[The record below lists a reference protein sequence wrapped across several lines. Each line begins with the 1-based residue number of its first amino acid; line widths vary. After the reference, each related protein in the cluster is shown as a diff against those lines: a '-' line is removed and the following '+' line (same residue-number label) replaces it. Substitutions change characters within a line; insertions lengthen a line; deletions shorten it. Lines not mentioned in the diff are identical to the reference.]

1 VNANKQR
8 PRQRTP
14 QTATES
20 SDDIPVNDETAN
32 STQRH
37 THTHARFN
45 TDAPL
50 ASWIPGTYHTLTPTH
65 RAPLRY
71 CAHLTSPHLLPF
83 KTSTMDPT
91 HRKIELQSPA
101 DLVYIHTKIR
111 HAALSKLNLHLPPV
125 ADTSAPDDLR
135 AAVEAAVE
143 AFVAAVLSGVK
154 SNVSVNGMEMS
165 TLDDAAHT
173 ADGVQVQGEPR
184 EEFEAFDEK
193 LRARLAKAVQR
204 RDALVKDIS
213 VHRRETALQAAGE
226 WQARFEA
233 EAARGVGA
241 AYRAP
246 GDADGDVGGAVEVDV
261 PRLDEVERSWERAVE
276 GLARLNKGLPETRA
290 RLERAGDVVGYL
302 GA

>member
-1 VNANKQR
+1 M
-8 PRQRTP
+8 
-14 QTATES
+14 
-20 SDDIPVNDETAN
+20 
-32 STQRH
+32 
-37 THTHARFN
+37 
-45 TDAPL
+45 DA
-50 ASWIPGTYHTLTPTH
+50 
-65 RAPLRY
+65 
-71 CAHLTSPHLLPF
+71 
-83 KTSTMDPT
+83 T

-101 DLVYIHTKIR
+101 DLVYLHTKIR
-111 HAALSKLNLHLPPV
+111 TAALSKLNLHLPPV

-143 AFVAAVLSGVK
+143 AFVADVLKGVK
-154 SNVSVNGMEMS
+154 GNVSVNGMEMVEDS
-165 TLDDAAHT
+165 E
-173 ADGVQVQGEPR
+173 GEGKGGKEEGAKEAR

-204 RDALVKDIS
+204 RDALIRDIS
-213 VHRRETALQAAGE
+213 AHRRETALRAADE
-226 WQARFEA
+226 WRRRFEA

-241 AYRAP
+241 AYQVR
-246 GDADGDVGGAVEVDV
+246 GDGGQGQGAVGLDVDM

>member
-1 VNANKQR
+1 LDTTDL
-8 PRQRTP
+8 PHP
-14 QTATES
+14 
-20 SDDIPVNDETAN
+20 
-32 STQRH
+32 H
-37 THTHARFN
+37 THTLITHAPRAI
-45 TDAPL
+45 AP
-50 ASWIPGTYHTLTPTH
+50 T
-65 RAPLRY
+65 
-71 CAHLTSPHLLPF
+71 HLTSPHLLPL
-83 KTSTMDPT
+83 KAPTMDPT

-111 HAALSKLNLHLPPV
+111 TAALSKLNLHLPPV
-125 ADTSAPDDLR
+125 ADTSTPDDLR

-165 TLDDAAHT
+165 MLDDAAHT
-173 ADGVQVQGEPR
+173 EDGVQGEPK

-213 VHRRETALQAAGE
+213 VHRRETALRAASE

-241 AYRAP
+241 AYQAP
-246 GDADGDVGGAVEVDV
+246 GDGDAGGAVEVDV

>member
-1 VNANKQR
+1 
-8 PRQRTP
+8 
-14 QTATES
+14 
-20 SDDIPVNDETAN
+20 
-32 STQRH
+32 
-37 THTHARFN
+37 
-45 TDAPL
+45 
-50 ASWIPGTYHTLTPTH
+50 
-65 RAPLRY
+65 
-71 CAHLTSPHLLPF
+71 
-83 KTSTMDPT
+83 MDPT

-111 HAALSKLNLHLPPV
+111 TAALSKLNLHLPPV

-173 ADGVQVQGEPR
+173 ADGAQVQGEPR

-213 VHRRETALQAAGE
+213 VHRRETALRAAGE

-246 GDADGDVGGAVEVDV
+246 GDADAGGGQVEVDV

-302 GA
+302 EA